1 MSRDEIRSTE
11 LGGDRGF
18 IHELFRVPN
27 NLTPNRLFI
36 SAVDQP
42 VE

>member
-1 MSRDEIRSTE
+1 MIRDEIRSTE

-18 IHELFRVPN
+18 IHDLFRVPN

-36 SAVDQP
+36 SAY
-42 VE
+42 